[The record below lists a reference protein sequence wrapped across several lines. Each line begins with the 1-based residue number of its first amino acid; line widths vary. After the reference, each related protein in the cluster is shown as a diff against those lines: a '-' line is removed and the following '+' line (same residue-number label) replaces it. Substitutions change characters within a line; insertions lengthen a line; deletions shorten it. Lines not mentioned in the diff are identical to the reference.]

1 MKLFISTSIVGL
13 LAISAAAGV
22 MPEEISS
29 TAKLV
34 AETTE
39 VTSVAG
45 GSEIQE
51 QPYFQRTVR
60 RFDSICIHR
69 IIYSFVKYF
78 SIFFELAKGLFK

>member
-39 VTSVAG
+39 VTSVVG

-51 QPYFQRTVR
+51 QPTFKEQL
-60 RFDSICIHR
+60 D
-69 IIYSFVKYF
+69 
-78 SIFFELAKGLFK
+78 GLIQFAFTALFILL